1 MFRSK
6 KIFIILL
13 TFILIFGFCGSAFA
27 GDYSNG
33 QFDRFLGEHTQYRE
47 VNGEKVPAF
56 AMPWKVQKWAEQL
69 PEYEQIQNKELGLL
83 IIHSVEKGT
92 HSWLFW
98 VLPKDT
104 KVFIEPYNG
113 QDYIKISTRYCGNV
127 YRAGSVSSSA
137 GSNYLGL
144 DNFTDAPKKIG
155 NHWEML
161 DTTYSYK
168 MINGQRCYFG
178 YTSVPFYSDAQQK
191 NLFFQGS
198 HLEREEVKLVSPM
211 QVAEIPEMITKVAT
225 ILTKVGLIML
235 SLFLLVYLVRYK
247 MFL

>member
-13 TFILIFGFCGSAFA
+13 TFILIFGFCGSAFP
-27 GDYSNG
+27 GNYSNG
-33 QFDRFLGEHTQYRE
+33 QFVRFLGEHTQYRE

-104 KVFIEPYNG
+104 KVFIES
-113 QDYIKISTRYCGNV
+113 IR
-127 YRAGSVSSSA
+127 
-137 GSNYLGL
+137 
-144 DNFTDAPKKIG
+144 
-155 NHWEML
+155 
-161 DTTYSYK
+161 
-168 MINGQRCYFG
+168 
-178 YTSVPFYSDAQQK
+178 
-191 NLFFQGS
+191 
-198 HLEREEVKLVSPM
+198 
-211 QVAEIPEMITKVAT
+211 
-225 ILTKVGLIML
+225 
-235 SLFLLVYLVRYK
+235 
-247 MFL
+247 